1 MVSIFLHWLASEGCR
16 SNSSVLLCAYSKC
29 QLISSESLGFENK
42 RFKRAI
48 IGRYHMTMAGIFSSF
63 SHWKQCLLPR
73 QNHLRL
79 HGHHCACIGSSCT
92 PGIYHSVHT
101 PSGIGCSG
109 SDTRVF
115 FAHPMLT
122 EL

>member
-16 SNSSVLLCAYSKC
+16 SNSSVLLRACSKC

-48 IGRYHMTMAGIFSSF
+48 TGRYHMIMAGIFSSF
-63 SHWKQCLLPR
+63 LHWKKRLLPQR
-73 QNHLRL
+73 NHLRL

-92 PGIYHSVHT
+92 PGIYHSVRI
-101 PSGIGCSG
+101 PFGIGCSG
-109 SDTRVF
+109 SNTRVF
-115 FAHPMLT
+115 FAHPRLM